1 MGRPRQPDLVGL
13 KTFGRLS
20 LRGIHARRSPTNFE
34 FHYTS
39 NVIEIGVLRGAWI
52 AGSTIPTA

>member
-1 MGRPRQPDLVGL
+1 MGRPRRPDLVGL
-13 KTFGRLS
+13 KIFGRLS
-20 LRGIHARRSPTNFE
+20 LRGIPARPSPTNFE

-52 AGSTIPTA
+52 A